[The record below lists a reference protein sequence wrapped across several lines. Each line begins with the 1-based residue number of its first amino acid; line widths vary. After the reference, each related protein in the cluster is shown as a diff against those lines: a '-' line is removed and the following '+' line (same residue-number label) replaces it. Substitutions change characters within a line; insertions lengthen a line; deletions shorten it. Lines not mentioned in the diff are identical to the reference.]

1 MKSRR
6 SLAVGLG
13 LLIITFALYWP
24 VTTFPFAAYDDQL
37 YVYENPVVVKGLSGE
52 GMKWAGT
59 AVVGGNWHPLTML
72 SHMAD
77 CSVYGLFAGG
87 HHLTNLLLHSV
98 NALLIWLLFKRLTQS
113 FWTGALVAALFAW
126 HPLNVESVAWVA
138 ERKNVLSMFFLILT
152 LWAYLN
158 YVEKPGPGRYALTL
172 GLFALGLMSKPML
185 VTLPC
190 LLLLLDYWPLRRMNG
205 GTLAGKTWGHLF
217 LEKLPFFILT
227 GVAIIVTLM
236 AQNSSGAVKS
246 LHEVPLTL
254 RVFNV
259 PVAYANYISK
269 VVWPVN
275 LCVLYPLPE
284 RLPVL
289 AAAGSGVL
297 LAAVTGLVFHWR
309 LKFSWLL
316 TGWFWFLGTL
326 VPVIGIVQIGSQ
338 ALADRYTYV
347 PLLGLFLMAAGGL
360 NEWVRSRPHSR
371 LIAVTLSCLFI
382 FFCLLLTRQQIMCWR
397 NSVELFKQAIGVNP
411 RNAAAHDLWGAV
423 LAGDGKQDEAIE
435 HYRQAVHIKPGDVE
449 FQYHLG
455 RELIEA
461 GRFGEAEIHL
471 SEALKQMPGSPIL
484 HNSLGAALGQEGKI
498 SEAIKEFNRAIQIQ
512 PDYPKPYFNLGKF
525 EQQLGHDEA
534 AATNFSK
541 AVRLD
546 PDWPEALDRLA
557 LLLATCSQ
565 PKLQNP
571 AEAVKW
577 SLQANEITHNRSPF
591 FLKTLART
599 YAAEGD
605 FSNAISTADLALK
618 IATAN
623 QLESLTG
630 QITAELKAYQSGRV
644 PAKSTSEAESRKFES
659 HPQN

>member
-13 LLIITFALYWP
+13 LLIITLVWYWP
-24 VTTFPFAAYDDQL
+24 VTTFPFAAYDDHW
-37 YVYENPVVVKGLSGE
+37 YVYKNPAVVKGLSWE
-52 GMKWAGT
+52 GIKWAGT
-59 AVVGGNWHPLTML
+59 AVVEGNWHPLTTL
-72 SHMAD
+72 SHLAD
-77 CSVYGLFAGG
+77 CSVFGLFAGG
-87 HHLTNLLLHSV
+87 HHLTNLLLHAV
-98 NALLIWLLFKRLTQS
+98 NALLVWRLFKRLTQS

-138 ERKNVLSMFFLILT
+138 ERKNVLSTFFLILT
-152 LWAYLN
+152 LWTYLN

-190 LLLLLDYWPLRRMNG
+190 LLLLLDYWPLRRMNS
-205 GTLAGKTWGHLF
+205 GTPAETTWGHLF
-217 LEKLPFFILT
+217 WEKLPFFILT

-236 AQNSSGAVKS
+236 AQNSSGAMKS
-246 LHEVPLTL
+246 LHEVPLAL
-254 RVFNV
+254 RIFNA
-259 PVAYANYISK
+259 PVAYATYLSK
-269 VVWPVN
+269 AVWPVN

-289 AAAGSGVL
+289 AAAASGVL
-297 LAAVTGLVFHWR
+297 LAAVTGLVLHWR
-309 LKFSWLL
+309 LEFPWLL
-316 TGWFWFLGTL
+316 AGWFWFLGTL
-326 VPVIGIVQIGSQ
+326 VPVIGIVQAGSQ

-371 LIAVTLSCLFI
+371 PIAVILSCGFI
-382 FFCLLLTRQQIMCWR
+382 VFCLLLTRQQIKCWR
-397 NSVELFKQAIGVNP
+397 NSVELFKQAIVVNP
-411 RNAAAHDLWGAV
+411 GNAAAHDLLGAV
-423 LAGDGKQDEAIE
+423 LSGDGKPDEAIE
-435 HYRQAVHIKPGDVE
+435 HYRQAVRLKPGDVE

-471 SEALKQMPGSPIL
+471 SEALRQMPGSPIL
-484 HNSLGAALGQEGKI
+484 HNCLGAALGQEGKVA
-498 SEAIKEFNRAIQIQ
+498 EAIKEFDRAIQIQ

-541 AVRLD
+541 AVQLD
-546 PDWPEALDRLA
+546 PDWPEALDSLA
-557 LLLATCSQ
+557 LLLATGSQ

-571 AEAVKW
+571 AEAVKL
-577 SLQANEITHNRSPF
+577 SLHANEITRHQSPF

-605 FSNAISTADLALK
+605 FSNAVATADRALK
-618 IATAN
+618 IAATN
-623 QLESLTG
+623 RLDSLAG
-630 QITAELKAYQSGRV
+630 QITTELKAYQSGRI
-644 PAKSTSEAESRKFES
+644 PAKSTSEAASRKFES
-659 HPQN
+659 QPQN

>member
-1 MKSRR
+1 M
-6 SLAVGLG
+6 
-13 LLIITFALYWP
+13 LIITFVLYWP
-24 VTTFPFAAYDDQL
+24 VTTFPFVAYDDHL
-37 YVYENPVVVKGLSGE
+37 YVYENPVVIKGLSGE
-52 GMKWAGT
+52 GIQWACT
-59 AVVGGNWHPLTML
+59 AVVEGNWHPLTML
-72 SHMAD
+72 SHMVD
-77 CSVYGLFAGG
+77 CSVYGPFAGG

-98 NALLIWLLFKRLTQS
+98 NALLVWLLFKRLTQS

-138 ERKNVLSMFFLILT
+138 ERKNVLSTFFLILT

-172 GLFALGLMSKPML
+172 GMFALGLMSKPML

-190 LLLLLDYWPLRRMNG
+190 LLLLLDYWPLHLMNG
-205 GTLAGKTWGHLF
+205 GRPGKTWGHLF

-227 GVAIIVTLM
+227 GLAIIITLTV
-236 AQNSSGAVKS
+236 QSSSGAVKS

-259 PVAYANYISK
+259 PVAYATYISK
-269 VVWPVN
+269 AILPVN
-275 LCVLYPLPE
+275 LCVFYPLPE

-297 LAAVTGLVFHWR
+297 LAAVTGLFFHWR

-326 VPVIGIVQIGSQ
+326 VPVIGIVQVGSQ
-338 ALADRYTYV
+338 ALADRYAYV
-347 PLLGLFLMAAGGL
+347 PLLGLFLMAACGL
-360 NEWVRSRPHSR
+360 NKWAWSRPHSR
-371 LIAVTLSCLFI
+371 PIAVALSCIFI
-382 FFCLLLTRQQIMCWR
+382 FFCLFLTHRQIRCWR
-397 NSVELFKQAIGVNP
+397 NSVELFKQAIVVNP
-411 RNAAAHDLWGAV
+411 RNAAAHDLLGAV
-423 LAGDGKQDEAIE
+423 LSGNGKPDEAIE
-435 HYRQAVHIKPGDVE
+435 HYRQAARIKPGNVE

-471 SEALKQMPGSPIL
+471 SEALKQMPDSAIL
-484 HNSLGAALGQEGKI
+484 HNSLGAALGQAGKVA
-498 SEAIKEFNRAIQIQ
+498 EAINEFHRAIQIQ

-534 AATNFSK
+534 ALTSFSK
-541 AVRLD
+541 AVQLD
-546 PDWPEALDRLA
+546 PDWPEALDNLA

-565 PKLQNP
+565 PQLQNP
-571 AEAVKW
+571 AEAVKL
-577 SLQANEITHNRSPF
+577 SLHANEITHNRSPF

-599 YAAEGD
+599 YAAKGD
-605 FSNAISTADLALK
+605 FSNAIPTADLALK
-618 IATAN
+618 IAATN
-623 QLESLTG
+623 RLESLTG
-630 QITAELKAYQSGRV
+630 QIAAELKAYQSGRA
-644 PAKSTSEAESRKFES
+644 PAKSTSEAVSRKFES
-659 HPQN
+659 PPQD